1 MARIGTMIL
10 LLSGPTLS
18 GQVDGNQPIQMTIYE
33 GSGLPG
39 PTRQVELN
47 EAGLLRFEY
56 RGSKKA
62 KAQTHNSTISSNE
75 ARVIVGKMV
84 ALLSA
89 IDSQK
94 VNQSKCFDGTTY
106 RFSIQAGNHQRLWV
120 FYNIPDL
127 RSISPAL
134 SEFVNELSKS
144 APQAFRI
151 FTTMPQGQSE

>member
-18 GQVDGNQPIQMTIYE
+18 GQVDGNRPIQVAIHE
-33 GSGLPG
+33 GGGLHG
-39 PTRQVELN
+39 QNRQLGLN
-47 EAGLLRFEY
+47 KAGLSPFEY

-62 KAQTHNSTISSNE
+62 KAQTHNPPISSDK
-75 ARVIVGKMV
+75 ARVIVDKMG
-84 ALLSA
+84 AMLSG

-94 VNQSKCFDGTTY
+94 VNQSKCSDGTTY
-106 RFSIQAGNHQRLWV
+106 RFSIRAGNHERHWV

-127 RSISPAL
+127 RSISPTL
-134 SEFVNELSKS
+134 SDFVDELSKS

-151 FTTMPQGQSE
+151 FTTMP